1 MHKSLNERIWI
12 LVRMIPFG
20 KVSTY
25 GQIAAI
31 DGKITPRQAGY
42 ALAAVPHGHDIPW
55 HRVVNS
61 QGRISKRAD
70 GKESEEQRL
79 LLESEGII
87 FSTSGSI
94 DLDKFLWDINLPWG
108 KLI

>member
-1 MHKSLNERIWI
+1 MNKSIYERIWI
-12 LVRMIPFG
+12 LVKMIPYG

-31 DGKITPRQAGY
+31 DGSITPRQAGY
-42 ALAAVPHGHDIPW
+42 ALAAIPHESGIPW

-70 GKESEEQRL
+70 GLESDEQRL
-79 LLESEGII
+79 LLEREGIK
-87 FSTSGSI
+87 FSTAGRLDLHKYIWEI
-94 DLDKFLWDINLPWG
+94 DLLWD
-108 KLI
+108 KMR

>member
-1 MHKSLNERIWI
+1 
-12 LVRMIPFG
+12 MIPYG

-42 ALAAVPHGHDIPW
+42 ALAAISHENDIPW
-55 HRVVNS
+55 YRVVNS
-61 QGRISKRAD
+61 QGRISRRAD

-79 LLESEGII
+79 LLKSEGVK

-94 DLDKFLWDINLPWG
+94 DLDKFLWDINLSWE
-108 KLI
+108 KIL

>member
-1 MHKSLNERIWI
+1 MNKSIYERIWN
-12 LVRMIPFG
+12 LVRMIPYG
-20 KVSTY
+20 NVSTY

-42 ALAAVPHGHDIPW
+42 ALAAIPHGLDIPW

-61 QGRISKRAD
+61 QGRISRRAD

-79 LLESEGII
+79 LLENEGIK

-94 DLDKFLWDINLPWG
+94 DLDIFLWDINLLWE
-108 KLI
+108 KMI

>member
-1 MHKSLNERIWI
+1 MNQSIYERIWI
-12 LVRMIPFG
+12 LVRMIPYG

-42 ALAAVPHGHDIPW
+42 ALAAVPHENDIPW
-55 HRVVNS
+55 YRVVNS
-61 QGRISKRAD
+61 QGRISRRAD

-79 LLESEGII
+79 LLESEGVK

-94 DLDKFLWDINLPWG
+94 DLDKFLWDLNLSWE
-108 KLI
+108 KIL